1 MKSVQDSIAPWRE
14 MSIVFFRQHS
24 RQAGRRRRVWYGL
37 TLFRGARFVRLV
49 CLVFL
54 GNERAFRWFMNPE
67 QDSKGGGGEL
77 APANDSSAAA
87 AISAEAAGKYDAS
100 KIDKLEGLEAVRK
113 RPGMYIGDPDENGLH
128 HCVYEVLDNSI
139 DEHLAGFCSRI
150 EVAVHVDG
158 SVSIWDNGRGIPVD
172 IHPKFKIPAVELVLT
187 NLHAGGKFGQGA
199 YKYSGGLH
207 GVGAK
212 CVNALSEWFKVE
224 VSRDSEVHFMEFA
237 RGKTVQGLTV
247 IGKSSQTGT
256 LVTFKPDSA
265 IFTITT
271 EFQFETLAN
280 RLRELAFLNP
290 GLEIILADKREDD
303 KSERF
308 FYENG
313 IAEFV
318 AQLGRGKTLIHPAP
332 VIMGGK
338 REIQIDGKPD
348 DVYVHCVLQYNDSY
362 SDQIL
367 CFANSIRNSDGGTH
381 LTGFRTALTRA
392 VNQYA
397 RSNNLIKEKD
407 PAISG
412 EDVREGLVCV
422 ISVKLPNPRFES
434 QTKVKLVN
442 TEIEGVVASIVYESL
457 MAVFDRSP
465 PLAKRI
471 IDKSLMAARAR
482 EAARKARE
490 TVRKSAL
497 SGGGLPGK
505 LADCSERDPA
515 KTELY
520 IVEGDSAG
528 GSAKQGRDRKYQ
540 AILPIRGK
548 LINVEKARLDKV
560 LQNNEIRTMI
570 TAVGTGI
577 GDGDSEGAFNISKL
591 RYHKVIIMTDADVDG
606 SHIRTLL
613 LTFFFR
619 HMPELVKQGYI
630 YIAQPPLY
638 RIRRRKRV
646 EYVDDDT
653 ALNQILTR
661 LGTEDVQLKN
671 LADGKTFS
679 KDQLSVILEL
689 LESLDKYANALR
701 RHGGDFSDYIEQRP
715 EGTFEMPR
723 HLVIVRHGNE
733 ESVHYFHSEEDLARF
748 SQDNPDLGLFGET
761 DPDET
766 TNTQAKNTPRRR
778 ARHVE
783 LHESRAVAQ
792 LLEQLAQKGLN
803 IEHYSA
809 QDFPLFELIEGDG
822 DKQKTNPLFSIGAI
836 LSAIMGVG
844 RKGLEIQRF
853 KGLGEMNPKQLFN
866 TTMDP
871 QQRKLLRIDLADAIE
886 AEEMFTKLMGDEV
899 EPRRQFIEDNAL
911 NVRNLDV

>member
-1 MKSVQDSIAPWRE
+1 MD
-14 MSIVFFRQHS
+14 
-24 RQAGRRRRVWYGL
+24 
-37 TLFRGARFVRLV
+37 
-49 CLVFL
+49 
-54 GNERAFRWFMNPE
+54 PE
-67 QDSKGGGGEL
+67 QDAKSGGGEGK
-77 APANDSSAAA
+77 PTTANDSSTAA
-87 AISAEAAGKYDAS
+87 SASADDKYDAS

-139 DEHLAGFCSRI
+139 DEHLAGFCFRI
-150 EVAVHVDG
+150 EVTVHVDG
-158 SVSIWDNGRGIPVD
+158 SVSIRDDGRGIPVD
-172 IHPKFKIPAVELVLT
+172 VHPKFKIPAVELVLT

-224 VSRDSEVHFMEFA
+224 VSRDGRVYFMEFA
-237 RGKTVQGLTV
+237 RGKTVQKLAV
-247 IGKSSQTGT
+247 IGKSSHTGT
-256 LVTFKPDSA
+256 LVTFKPDEA

-290 GLEIILADKREDD
+290 RLEIFLADEREND

-308 FYENG
+308 FYEKG

-332 VIMGGK
+332 VVLRGK
-338 REIQIDGKPD
+338 REVLVEGKPD
-348 DVYVHCVLQYNDSY
+348 DAYVDCVLQYNDGY
-362 SDQIL
+362 NDQIL

-397 RSNNLIKEKD
+397 RSNGLIKEKD

-422 ISVKLPNPRFES
+422 ISAKLPNPRFES

-442 TEIEGVVASIVYESL
+442 TEIEGVVSSIVYEGL
-457 MAVFDRSP
+457 MAELDRSP
-465 PLAKRI
+465 ALAKRI
-471 IDKSLMAARAR
+471 IEKSLMAARAR

-505 LADCSERDPA
+505 LADCSERNPA

-577 GDGDSEGAFNISKL
+577 GDGEGEGAFNIQKL

-638 RIRRRKRV
+638 LISRRKRV
-646 EYVDDDT
+646 EYVDDDA

-661 LGTEDVQLKN
+661 LGTDDVRLKN
-671 LADGKTFS
+671 LADDKVIH
-679 KDQLSVILEL
+679 KDQLGKILEL
-689 LESLDKYANALR
+689 LEALNKYAGALR
-701 RHGGDFSDYIEQRP
+701 RHGGDFNDYVEQRR
-715 EGTFEMPR
+715 EGTLPR
-723 HLVIVRHGNE
+723 HLVIVREGNE
-733 ESVHYFHSEEDLARF
+733 ESVHYFHSEEEFAQFGRE
-748 SQDNPDLGLFGET
+748 NPDLGLFEEIESET
-761 DPDET
+761 GSPR
-766 TNTQAKNTPRRR
+766 AKNAPLRR

-783 LHESRAVAQ
+783 LHESRAVSQ
-792 LLEQLAQKGLN
+792 LLEQLAKHGLN
-803 IEHYSA
+803 VDHYSA
-809 QDFPLFELIEGDG
+809 QDFPLFELIEGTG
-822 DKQKTNPLFSIGAI
+822 EKQKVKPLFSIGEI
-836 LSAIMGVG
+836 LESIMEVG
-844 RKGLEIQRF
+844 RKGLEIKRF
-853 KGLGEMNPKQLFN
+853 KGLGEMNPKQLFS
-866 TTMDP
+866 TTMNP
-871 QQRKLLRIDLADAIE
+871 ERRKLLRIDVADAIE